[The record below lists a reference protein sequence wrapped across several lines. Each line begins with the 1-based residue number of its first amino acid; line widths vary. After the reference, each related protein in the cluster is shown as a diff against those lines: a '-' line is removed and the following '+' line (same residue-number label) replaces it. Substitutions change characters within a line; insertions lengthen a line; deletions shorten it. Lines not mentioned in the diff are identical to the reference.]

1 MVEVIYLKEMKMKNR
16 KWKSFRIEEIFIVVD
31 GFYNKKPPMTGG
43 NLPFLG
49 ATEKNNGITGY
60 TDLETVYMWTKTGE
74 ETDKT
79 CKNKLFGPNWIA
91 VTNNGS
97 VGHAY
102 FMPYQYTSSHDVTS
116 LYLPDRDLTENL
128 ALFLIEM
135 LKRAGR
141 PFSYARKWR
150 PVRLRKTPIYL
161 PIKNDGTPD
170 WMFMEE
176 YIQIELNR
184 IKKKYKSPQ
193 KHEIND
199 FRSLDEVGWS
209 EYFIDEIIDVS
220 SGVRLIKGEQIEGK
234 LPFIGA
240 SESNN
245 GITAYIE
252 NKNSSTESN
261 VLGVNYNGS
270 VGFAFYHPYQAT
282 FSDDVKRLKF
292 KKGINNKY
300 TLLFLKHAIERQSKK
315 YAYGYKFNGQRMKR
329 QIIKLPSL
337 SENPD
342 FEFMEQYMKRME
354 NRAIDTLKI
363 NIKKELLCMNYNLKN
378 KR

>member
-1 MVEVIYLKEMKMKNR
+1 
-16 KWKSFRIEEIFIVVD
+16 
-31 GFYNKKPPMTGG
+31 
-43 NLPFLG
+43 
-49 ATEKNNGITGY
+49 
-60 TDLETVYMWTKTGE
+60 
-74 ETDKT
+74 
-79 CKNKLFGPNWIA
+79 
-91 VTNNGS
+91 
-97 VGHAY
+97 
-102 FMPYQYTSSHDVTS
+102 
-116 LYLPDRDLTENL
+116 
-128 ALFLIEM
+128 
-135 LKRAGR
+135 
-141 PFSYARKWR
+141 
-150 PVRLRKTPIYL
+150 
-161 PIKNDGTPD
+161 
-170 WMFMEE
+170 MEE

-220 SGVRLIKGEQIEGK
+220 SGVRLTKGEQIEGK

-300 TLLFLKHAIERQSKK
+300 TLLF
-315 YAYGYKFNGQRMKR
+315 
-329 QIIKLPSL
+329 
-337 SENPD
+337 
-342 FEFMEQYMKRME
+342 
-354 NRAIDTLKI
+354 
-363 NIKKELLCMNYNLKN
+363 
-378 KR
+378 